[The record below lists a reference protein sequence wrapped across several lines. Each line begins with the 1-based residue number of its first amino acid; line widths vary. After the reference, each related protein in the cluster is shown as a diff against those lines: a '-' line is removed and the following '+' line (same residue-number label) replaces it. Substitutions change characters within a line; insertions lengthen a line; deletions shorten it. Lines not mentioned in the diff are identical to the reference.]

1 MNETEKIAILIYALG
16 SGTRKLDLSAI
27 DSIESAGVAQRL
39 EELKSNPPSAA
50 QVEWVLAEF
59 DSFFR
64 STQKSNEL
72 ESDGPKSPYP
82 PNQAEA
88 ANARRSSVQQ
98 AGAIPSN
105 VQPSP
110 IESSPTESS
119 PSESSPSESL
129 LGQQPGSQ
137 PFSDEEPVLQ
147 FQPVSLSGHP
157 VSDLNRFHPS
167 QIALA
172 IEGEKTKIM
181 AVVVDC
187 LSQQMKIAVLNQL
200 TQDSQ
205 GPVLSWLISGHAVHP
220 TIQDH
225 IIKSVLS
232 SAAKITS
239 TRRHADDTVESI
251 ASLIAK
257 LPREK
262 RNNILSQLREN
273 DKENSDR
280 VRRSIFKFE
289 DIVQYADK
297 SIQRILSEIDKHN
310 LIIALADS
318 SEQVC
323 ERVFDNLSRRAKE
336 SLQEEMELHG
346 SPSQNEIDYSRH
358 CVADV
363 IADLE
368 INNQLDVQTKSA

>member
-1 MNETEKIAILIYALG
+1 MNETEKIAILLYTLG
-16 SGTRKLDLSAI
+16 SGQPLLDLSSVDPII
-27 DSIESAGVAQRL
+27 DSAGVTQRL
-39 EELKSNPPSAA
+39 EHLKSNPPSAA
-50 QVEWVLAEF
+50 RVEWVLAEF

-64 STQKSNEL
+64 STQKSNEQ
-72 ESDGPKSPYP
+72 ESDSNKNTLSQG
-82 PNQAEA
+82 QAEA
-88 ANARRSSVQQ
+88 KKAAPSAVPQ
-98 AGAIPSN
+98 AGEYPANIQST
-105 VQPSP
+105 Q
-110 IESSPTESS
+110 
-119 PSESSPSESL
+119 
-129 LGQQPGSQ
+129 SQ
-137 PFSDEEPVLQ
+137 PVSDDEPVLR

-181 AVVVDC
+181 AVVVDS

-200 TQDSQ
+200 PQDSQ
-205 GPVLSWLISGHAVHP
+205 GPVLSCLISGHSIHP
-220 TIQDH
+220 AIQDR

-232 SAAKITS
+232 SAAQITS
-239 TRRHADDTVESI
+239 TRRHTDDTVESI
-251 ASLIAK
+251 ASMIAK

-262 RNNILSQLREN
+262 RNNILSQLRDN

-280 VRRSIFKFE
+280 VRRAIFKFE

-318 SEQVC
+318 SDQVC

-346 SPSQNEIDYSRH
+346 SPSQNEIDYSRL

-368 INNQLDVQTKSA
+368 FNNQLDVKTKSA